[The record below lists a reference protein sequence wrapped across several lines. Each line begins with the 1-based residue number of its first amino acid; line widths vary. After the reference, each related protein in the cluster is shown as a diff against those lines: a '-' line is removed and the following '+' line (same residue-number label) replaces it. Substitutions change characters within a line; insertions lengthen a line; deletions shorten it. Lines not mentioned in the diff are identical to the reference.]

1 MHLWLHEPRAER
13 VAGILSELT
22 GSGLKAILIDDVF
35 FEDGA
40 KSIRHHDEWIHP
52 LLMANTPETIERI
65 RAIRKG
71 GRRNPIIVYRD
82 FRSPDR
88 AIQALD
94 AGADHVTVTPLR
106 GEEIRSRIQ
115 AIQRR
120 AHGYAEG
127 ALKVGVLTIPFSDAD
142 PSISG
147 REIRLRRIERSIL
160 LRLALEAGK
169 PVSRPQI
176 YESVYGL
183 VEDRPYI
190 NIIDRYICNIRARI
204 TASDPE
210 AGDLIKTFPGRGYAL
225 AAPKCAKNFAVEDG
239 VSLRKNRISS

>member
-13 VAGILSELT
+13 VAGILAELT
-22 GSGLKAILIDDVF
+22 GSGLRAVLIDDVF

-40 KSIRHHDEWIHP
+40 KAIRHHDEWIHP
-52 LLMANTPETIERI
+52 LLMANSPETIDRV

-71 GRRNPIIVYRD
+71 GGRNPIIVYRD

-88 AIQALD
+88 AIQALE

-120 AHGYAEG
+120 AHGHAEG
-127 ALKVGVLTIPFSDAD
+127 ALRIGALTIPFSDAD
-142 PSISG
+142 PLISG
-147 REIRLRRIERSIL
+147 SEVRLRRIERLVL

-183 VEDRPYI
+183 AENRPYI
-190 NIIDRYICNIRARI
+190 NVIDRYVCNIRSKIISSA
-204 TASDPE
+204 PE

-225 AAPKCAKNFAVEDG
+225 AAPECAKKCTASHET
-239 VSLRKNRISS
+239 S

>member
-22 GSGLKAILIDDVF
+22 GSGLRAVLIDDVF

-40 KSIRHHDEWIHP
+40 KALRHHDEWIHP
-52 LLMANTPETIERI
+52 LLMANTAETIDRV

-71 GRRNPIIVYRD
+71 GGRNPIIVYRD

-88 AIQALD
+88 AIQALE

-106 GEEIRSRIQ
+106 GEEIRARIQ

-120 AHGYAEG
+120 TLGHAEG
-127 ALKVGVLTIPFSDAD
+127 ALRIGALTIPFSDAD
-142 PSISG
+142 PSING
-147 REIRLRRIERSIL
+147 RDIPLRRIERLIL

-183 VEDRPYI
+183 EEERPYI
-190 NIIDRYICNIRARI
+190 NIINRYVCNIRAKIMAR
-204 TASDPE
+204 DPA
-210 AGDLIKTFPGRGYAL
+210 AGDLIKTFPGRGYAI
-225 AAPKCAKNFAVEDG
+225 AVPESAKNFPIGEE
-239 VSLRKNRISS
+239 SS